1 MSPSVEI
8 QLIAVVVAV
17 ACALPGAFLVL
28 QRMAMMSDA
37 ISHAI
42 LPGIVLAFF
51 ITHDLGSPLMI
62 LGAAASGVLTVALV
76 ELLRKTGLLAEDAAI
91 GIVFPALFSV
101 GVVLIARYAG
111 DVHLDIDAVLL
122 GELAFAPFDRFILS
136 GVDVGPRALVIMSA
150 VLVVDL
156 VFIVVF
162 FKELKLTTF
171 DAALAGS
178 LGFAP
183 VLLHYVLMGLV
194 SVTAVGAFDAV
205 GSILVV
211 ALMVA
216 PPASAYLLTDRL
228 KPMIYISCGI
238 GALSAIG
245 GYWFARYLD
254 ASIAGAMA
262 TVAGAAFVLVVFL
275 APHRGLW
282 SLARRRASQK
292 LLFGRKM
299 LVIHLYNHEG
309 LPEADLE
316 CRVEHLEDHLRW
328 DHQFANRAVK
338 SSIARS
344 LILREGSLLMLTD
357 EGRMLA
363 REALV
368 EF

>member
-1 MSPSVEI
+1 VSPSTEI

-51 ITHDLGSPLMI
+51 ITEDLGSPLMI
-62 LGAAASGVLTVALV
+62 VGAAASGVLTVALV
-76 ELLRKTGLLAEDAAI
+76 EMLRKTGLLREDAAI
-91 GIVFPALFSV
+91 GIVFPALFSI

-111 DVHLDIDAVLL
+111 DIHLDIDAVLL
-122 GELAFAPFDRFILS
+122 GELAFAPFDRFILA
-136 GVDVGPRALVIMSA
+136 GVDIGPRSLVIMSA

-156 VFIVVF
+156 VFISVF

-216 PPASAYLLTDRL
+216 PPASAYMLTDRL
-228 KPMIYISCGI
+228 KPMIIISCGI
-238 GALSAIG
+238 GATCAVG
-245 GYWFARYLD
+245 GYWMARYFD
-254 ASIAGAMA
+254 VSIAGAMA
-262 TVAGAAFVLVVFL
+262 TVAGIVFVLVVFL
-275 APHRGLW
+275 APDRGLL
-282 SLARRRASQK
+282 SVARRRVSQK

-309 LPEADLE
+309 LPEAKDE

-338 SSIARS
+338 SCISNS
-344 LILREGSLLMLTD
+344 LVNRDGSLLSLTED
-357 EGRMLA
+357 GRILA
-363 REALV
+363 RQALV